1 MAHGIEIRDGQASM
15 MYVGDV
21 PWHGLGVRLD
31 RPATAFEALRAARLD
46 WVVDKKPLYASV
58 RDDSRGVPRWFMIV
72 RPDLVGSGSFPVLGI
87 VGKGYRPLQNREAFE
102 FLDPIVG
109 EGAAAYHT
117 AGALGNGE
125 RVWILAKLPVPMRV
139 VGDDIAEKYL
149 LLSNSHDGTSS
160 VQIKFTPVRVVCQNT
175 LTLALSDGRTLRVRH
190 TRNLMRN
197 LAAARYALGIID
209 AGFRGLEESFVAMTR
224 VPMNPERLGDYLA
237 RVFPAPGSPA
247 DGKAARRVARD
258 RAWSEYFFDQ
268 GKGAD
273 LPGVR
278 GTLWAAYNGVTE
290 LVDHR
295 QLDQPADRRLSSVWF
310 GEGYRAKA
318 RAYRVAVEQM
328 GVWRN

>member
-46 WVVDKKPLYASV
+46 WVVDKKPLFPDEGAP
-58 RDDSRGVPRWFMIV
+58 RGVPKRYVIV
-72 RPDLVGSGSFPVLGI
+72 RRDLVGSGSFPLLGI
-87 VGKGYRPLQNREAFE
+87 VSKGYRPL

-139 VGDDIAEKYL
+139 EQRPDQVHAGSRRLSEHADARAVGRPGPARPPHAEP
-149 LLSNSHDGTSS
+149 DAEPGG
-160 VQIKFTPVRVVCQNT
+160 P
-175 LTLALSDGRTLRVRH
+175 ALCARDHRRGLPRARGVLRRD
-190 TRNLMRN
+190 
-197 LAAARYALGIID
+197 D
-209 AGFRGLEESFVAMTR
+209 AGADEPGVAGRLPDAGL
-224 VPMNPERLGDYLA
+224 
-237 RVFPAPGSPA
+237 PGRPA

-278 GTLWAAYNGVTE
+278 GTLTTRCPRSGRGRG
-290 LVDHR
+290 HGR
-295 QLDQPADRRLSSVWF
+295 SR
-310 GEGYRAKA
+310 GEGHTPC
-318 RAYRVAVEQM
+318 
-328 GVWRN
+328 